1 MISMSSVEE
10 YLSGVK
16 GDLQK
21 GRYQIEHNRECNRK
35 LVQDY
40 VLHENKVIE
49 ILLSLRAED
58 FSAILQNEHEKFKH
72 ETLYVFGKEDSLLE
86 KYGSE
91 EKTVSLYIKF
101 NRLADKLIV
110 ISFHEQE
117 YPLTYFFA

>member
-58 FSAILQNEHEKFKH
+58 FLQYYRMNMKNLNMKH
-72 ETLYVFGKEDSLLE
+72 FMSLVKRFL
-86 KYGSE
+86 
-91 EKTVSLYIKF
+91 F
-101 NRLADKLIV
+101 
-110 ISFHEQE
+110 
-117 YPLTYFFA
+117 